1 MPELEEVKAVEK
13 KGFISEPY
21 SNADRIRREE
31 ELEELIEARNNK
43 ASVDDDDD
51 DAEPTNAEEKTF
63 KKRYGDLR
71 KHSQK
76 MQEDYQKQIQD
87 LNVQVSE
94 AGREEFELPSSEEDL
109 NAWMHRY
116 PEIAA
121 IVETIAIKKAKE
133 QNVNIEERLSAIDAM
148 RDDAVKQKAEAVL
161 LQMHPD
167 FEEIRVSDDFHEWA
181 EEQPKWLQQSLY
193 ENDDDA
199 KAAARAI
206 DLYKADR
213 NIKTKSTRKG
223 NAAEAVS
230 SKNRGRPQ
238 SDLRGNK
245 IKESDVQ
252 RMSTADY
259 EKNQDAIMEAVRGGD
274 FIYDVSGSAR

>member
-21 SNADRIRREE
+21 SNADRIRRDEE

-43 ASVDDDDD
+43 ASVDDDD

-87 LNVQVSE
+87 LNVRVSE

-181 EEQPKWLQQSLY
+181 EEQPKWLQ
-193 ENDDDA
+193 
-199 KAAARAI
+199 
-206 DLYKADR
+206 
-213 NIKTKSTRKG
+213 
-223 NAAEAVS
+223 
-230 SKNRGRPQ
+230 
-238 SDLRGNK
+238 
-245 IKESDVQ
+245 
-252 RMSTADY
+252 
-259 EKNQDAIMEAVRGGD
+259 
-274 FIYDVSGSAR
+274 